1 MKIAIN
7 KAHYPV
13 TVLGHGRRIG
23 IWTQGCSIGCKDCV
37 SQDTWVHDAEKEI
50 EVDELLEWCR
60 QVGAQGV
67 DGITISGGEPFEQPE
82 ALNCLLSKLRSWADE
97 LSEPVDFLCYSGMP
111 YRRICESFPQVL
123 AYLDAIIPEPFVSTL
138 PPDSLRGSSNQ
149 SIVAL
154 TPLGRDRYGA
164 QIQPA
169 KRFQAAVDQ
178 DCVWFIGIP
187 EKGDMDRVASYC
199 KDRGVTLNG
208 VSWRA

>member
-1 MKIAIN
+1 M
-7 KAHYPV
+7 
-13 TVLGHGRRIG
+13 
-23 IWTQGCSIGCKDCV
+23 
-37 SQDTWVHDAEKEI
+37 HDAEKEI

-82 ALNCLLSKLRSWADE
+82 ALSCLLSKLRSWADE
-97 LSEPVDFLCYSGMP
+97 LPEPVDFLCYSGMP
-111 YRRICESFPQVL
+111 YRRICENFPQVL
-123 AYLDAIIPEPFVSTL
+123 VYLDAIIPEPFVSTL
-138 PPDSLRGSSNQ
+138 PHDSLRGSSNQ

-164 QIQPA
+164 QIQPT
-169 KRFQAAVDQ
+169 KRFQTAVDQ

-187 EKGDMDRVASYC
+187 EKGDMDRVESYC

>member
-1 MKIAIN
+1 MRIAIN

-23 IWTQGCSIGCKDCV
+23 IWVQGCSIGCKGCV
-37 SQDTWVHDAEKEI
+37 SQDTWESDAEKEI

-60 QVGAQGV
+60 QVGAQSV

-82 ALNCLLSKLRSWADE
+82 ALSYLLSELHRWAGG
-97 LSEPVDFLCYSGMP
+97 LPGSVDFLCYSGMP
-111 YRRICESFPQVL
+111 YRHIRENFPQVL

-138 PPDSLRGSSNQ
+138 PPDLLRGSSNQ
-149 SIVAL
+149 SIIPL

-169 KRFQAAVDQ
+169 KRFQTSVDQ

-187 EKGDMDRVASYC
+187 ERGDMDRVASYC
-199 KDRGVTLNG
+199 EDRGVVLNG